1 MHLFP
6 AFVKLKGR
14 RVVVV
19 GGGLVA
25 TSKLNGLQSAGAQI
39 TVVAPDVTA
48 DIQAAGVTVLKRPF
62 RDTDLDGAW
71 LAVAA
76 ATPSVNRAV
85 ARAGEARQVF
95 VNAVD
100 DPPNASLYLGG
111 VVRRAG
117 VTFAISTNGCAPPIA
132 GLLREGLDAIL
143 PENDLEQWMSQAAL
157 LREEW
162 RANEVPM
169 SQRGAALLQSLV
181 DLYEPKVLENV
192 PLTESTTK

>member
-1 MHLFP
+1 M
-6 AFVKLKGR
+6 
-14 RVVVV
+14 VV
-19 GGGLVA
+19 GGGPVA
-25 TSKLNGLQSAGAQI
+25 TSKLNALQNAGAQI
-39 TVVAPDVTA
+39 TVIAPDITA
-48 DIQAAGVTVLKRPF
+48 DIEAAGVTVLRRPF

-85 ARAGEARQVF
+85 ARAGEARQIF

-117 VTFAISTNGCAPPIA
+117 VTFAISTDGRAPAIA

-143 PENDLEQWMSQAAL
+143 PENDLEQWMSKAAL

-162 RANEVPM
+162 TANEVPM
-169 SQRGAALLQSLV
+169 SQRRPALLQSLV
-181 DLYEPKVLENV
+181 DLYEPKSLDNV
-192 PLTESTTK
+192 TLAESTTK

>member
-6 AFVKLKGR
+6 AFVKLGGR

-19 GGGLVA
+19 GGGSVA
-25 TSKLNGLQSAGAQI
+25 TSKLNGLQNAGAQI

-48 DIQAAGVTVLKRPF
+48 DIQTADVAVLRRPF

-76 ATPSVNRAV
+76 ATPSVNREV
-85 ARAGEARQVF
+85 ARAGEARQIF

-117 VTFAISTNGCAPPIA
+117 VTFAISTDGRAPAIA

-143 PENDLEQWMSQAAL
+143 PENDLEQWMSKAAL

-162 RANEVPM
+162 TANELPM
-169 SQRGAALLQSLV
+169 SQRRPALLQSLV
-181 DLYEPKVLENV
+181 DLYETKSLDNV
-192 PLTESTTK
+192 TLTESTIK

>member
-39 TVVAPDVTA
+39 TVVAPAVTA

-117 VTFAISTNGCAPPIA
+117 VTFAISTNGCAPAIA

-169 SQRGAALLQSLV
+169 SQRRPALLQSLV